1 MLFEKSCGAVVIRK
15 KDNVVET
22 LIIQMLGGHWS
33 FPKGHV
39 ENNETEIDWNIDS
52 KKYMIIYNKD
62 NGILIDRIYNLREE
76 N

>member
-39 ENNETEIDWNIDS
+39 ENNETEITLCNLS
-52 KKYMIIYNKD
+52 IIGDIGN
-62 NGILIDRIYNLREE
+62 R
-76 N
+76 